1 MSTLHSILL
10 LAQETATTAA
20 KSKKSGASGLLT
32 FLPILVIGAAMYF
45 LLIRPQRK
53 KMRNQQDLLKTVDEG
68 DEIITTGGVYGFV
81 TAVDGDVLWVEID
94 HEKKVEIRIHRSAV
108 SRKINPAVEP
118 AGGEPA
124 PAADADDKA
133 KNDDEGKSDK

>member
-1 MSTLHSILL
+1 MSMF
-10 LAQETATTAA
+10 LAVLAA
-20 KSKKSGASGLLT
+20 ESSKKSGASGLLT
-32 FLPILVIGAAMYF
+32 FIPILAIGGAMYF

-53 KMRNQQDLLKTVDEG
+53 RMRDQQGLLKTIDEG
-68 DEIITTGGVYGFV
+68 DEIITSGGIYGFV

-118 AGGEPA
+118 AGGEPV
-124 PAADADDKA
+124 ADPSASA
-133 KNDDEGKSDK
+133 SDESGDGKSDDGKASQ

>member
-1 MSTLHSILL
+1 MF
-10 LAQETATTAA
+10 LAVLAATS
-20 KSKKSGASGLLT
+20 SKKSGASGLLT
-32 FLPILVIGAAMYF
+32 FIPILAIGGAMYF

-53 KMRNQQDLLKTVDEG
+53 RMRDQQGLLKTIDEG
-68 DEIITTGGVYGFV
+68 DEIITSGGIYGFV

-118 AGGEPA
+118 AGGEPV
-124 PAADADDKA
+124 ADPSASA
-133 KNDDEGKSDK
+133 NDESGDGKSDDGKASQ

>member
-1 MSTLHSILL
+1 MF
-10 LAQETATTAA
+10 LAVLAA
-20 KSKKSGASGLLT
+20 ESSKKSGASGLLT
-32 FLPILVIGAAMYF
+32 FIPILAIGGAMYF

-53 KMRNQQDLLKTVDEG
+53 RMRDQQGLLKTIDEG
-68 DEIITTGGVYGFV
+68 DEIITSGGIYGFV

-118 AGGEPA
+118 AGGEPV
-124 PAADADDKA
+124 ADPSASA
-133 KNDDEGKSDK
+133 SDESGDGKSDDGKASQ

>member
-1 MSTLHSILL
+1 MSTLLS
-10 LAQETATTAA
+10 LAVLAGETATTAA
-20 KSKKSGASGLLT
+20 EEEKKSGASGLLT
-32 FLPILVIGAAMYF
+32 FLPIVVIGAAMYF

-53 KMRNQQDLLKTVDEG
+53 KMRQQQDLLKTVDEG

-108 SRKINPAVEP
+108 SRKINPVVEP

-124 PAADADDKA
+124 PAAEASGEK
-133 KNDDEGKSDK
+133 DDEGKSDK